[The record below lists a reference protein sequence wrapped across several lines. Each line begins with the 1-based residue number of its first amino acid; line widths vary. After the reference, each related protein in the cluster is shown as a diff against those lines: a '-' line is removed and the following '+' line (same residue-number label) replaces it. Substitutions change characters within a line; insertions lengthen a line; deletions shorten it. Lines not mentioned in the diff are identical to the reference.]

1 MDTPIIED
9 DPVLG
14 KFIANYPSD
23 RLRLLMIAGSILVV
37 VWFVVTVS
45 LWQVED
51 NIASIVTVGILA
63 GATLVIGWFVSHLWN
78 REVIL
83 FEQGFTYRE
92 GSLETYF
99 FYHEIDSMWQQGE
112 TISYFGSR
120 IRRSTYKLT
129 LIANEDE
136 QIVLTRL
143 YRRIDEL
150 GLRLENAVT
159 HALRP
164 GYEEQLKRG
173 ETMHFGDHI
182 AMTRAGLQQGTQQL
196 DWVDYQGYQVKN
208 RQLQILSTGDRVWF
222 AQDLDKIDQVRLLID
237 LLRQTEE
244 QL

>member
-1 MDTPIIED
+1 MDAPIIED

-23 RLRLLMIAGSILVV
+23 RLRLLMFAGGILAV

-45 LWQVED
+45 LWQVEE
-51 NIASIVTVGILA
+51 NVASFATVVILA

-92 GSLETYF
+92 GSLEAFF
-99 FYHEIDSMWQQGE
+99 FYHEVDSMLQQGE
-112 TISYFGSR
+112 IISYFGGR

-129 LIANEDE
+129 IIANEDE

-159 HALRP
+159 RALRP
-164 GYEEQLKRG
+164 GYEERLKKG
-173 ETMHFGDHI
+173 ETVRFGDHI
-182 AMTRAGLQQGTQQL
+182 AMTSAGLQQGTQQL
-196 DWVDYQGYQVKN
+196 DWADYQGYQVKN
-208 RQLQILSTGDRVWF
+208 RQLQILSTGDMVWF
-222 AQDLDKIDQVRLLID
+222 AEDLGNIDHVRLLID

-244 QL
+244 QA